1 MDTPYTDIQTTIGEI
16 WNLFGSCCVPL
27 QTFGDGSIQHWSFDS
42 DWNRRQAY
50 DAVLLQHYIS
60 HTTAFD
66 TAVQRLVDRWTSRLV
81 PTFLLENGIYE
92 EPGRGMLL
100 NTLRKFKSQVGAA
113 ISRVRQPVTS
123 QIEKK
128 TNEC

>member
-1 MDTPYTDIQTTIGEI
+1 M
-16 WNLFGSCCVPL
+16 
-27 QTFGDGSIQHWSFDS
+27 
-42 DWNRRQAY
+42 
-50 DAVLLQHYIS
+50 
-60 HTTAFD
+60 
-66 TAVQRLVDRWTSRLV
+66 
-81 PTFLLENGIYE
+81 FLLEDDIYE